1 MGNRCQIWRKNK
13 GARAEIWDLE
23 VGELQ
28 EELDALDALPP
39 ERRDQE
45 RLAALERDKERA
57 DVDLQEAQAA
67 VGLVEVVTHS
77 PS

>member
-1 MGNRCQIWRKNK
+1 M
-13 GARAEIWDLE
+13 
-23 VGELQ
+23 GELQ

-67 VGLVEVVTHS
+67 VGLVKVVTHS